1 MDPLLI
7 SLVSACTALVAS
19 IVGPIVTLAVARRQF
34 SANVLSA
41 NRQKWIETL
50 RDMLAELISL
60 MVAVLVVKA
69 GWKGK
74 WDKGLGAIAADP
86 TLLSKLERIVLV
98 QWKVRLLLNPTEK
111 DHQELYQAIEAA
123 FARIQSEESADSDMD
138 ADIQK
143 ITRLGQAIL
152 KREWER
158 VKRGT

>member
-19 IVGPIVTLAVARRQF
+19 IVGPIVTLTVARRQF

-69 GWKGK
+69 GWK
-74 WDKGLGAIAADP
+74 DK
-86 TLLSKLERIVLV
+86 LSLPPNFGRHEV
-98 QWKVRLLLNPTEK
+98 
-111 DHQELYQAIEAA
+111 EL
-123 FARIQSEESADSDMD
+123 
-138 ADIQK
+138 
-143 ITRLGQAIL
+143 
-152 KREWER
+152 
-158 VKRGT
+158 